1 MKTQAL
7 AAIVALIALNAS
19 GGLAS
24 EDGYNGRLAE
34 VLSATTTN
42 FASAARSDRAPTQP
56 PDARGEV
63 ARTGKRP
70 LPNPMMIR
78 MALGTDRI

>member
-7 AAIVALIALNAS
+7 AAVVALVALNAS

-24 EDGYNGRLAE
+24 EGGYDGCLTTI
-34 VLSATTTN
+34 LSATTTD
-42 FASAARSDRAPTQP
+42 FASAARSDRGSSPAS
-56 PDARGEV
+56 DAKDEV

-70 LPNPMMIR
+70 IPPPMMIR

>member
-1 MKTQAL
+1 MRTQAL
-7 AAIVALIALNAS
+7 AGVVALIALNAS
-19 GGLAS
+19 SGLAS
-24 EDGYNGRLAE
+24 SDGYDGRLAA
-34 VLSATTTN
+34 VLSATITN
-42 FASAARSDRAPTQP
+42 FASAARPDRAPSQA

-70 LPNPMMIR
+70 LPDPMMIR

>member
-1 MKTQAL
+1 MRTQAL
-7 AAIVALIALNAS
+7 VAVVTVIALNAS
-19 GGLAS
+19 SGLAS
-24 EDGYNGRLAE
+24 VDGYDGRLAA

-42 FASAARSDRAPTQP
+42 FASAARSDQAPSQA

-70 LPNPMMIR
+70 LPDPMMIR
-78 MALGTDRI
+78 MAGTDRI